1 MESSMTE
8 LAISLPFT
16 IGSTGRVMETTDQS
30 KIWQDRVRS
39 VIGTSVG
46 ERVMRY
52 PYGSTL
58 YREVFDNQN
67 EITEKIRGI
76 VFDAFTS
83 NIEVLELEDVSASFD
98 ESAGLMTVIIS
109 YRLPNNELNT
119 LTVNSVISDS
129 DAYAQGTFTLRGKFQ
144 PIEGQ

>member
-1 MESSMTE
+1 MESSITE
-8 LAISLPFT
+8 LAVSLPFT
-16 IGSTGRVMETTDQS
+16 IGPTGRVMETSDQS

-52 PYGSTL
+52 LYGSTL
-58 YREVFDNQN
+58 YREVFDNQT
-67 EITEKIRGI
+67 EVTEKVRGI
-76 VFDAFTS
+76 VFDAFT
-83 NIEVLELEDVSASFD
+83 NHIEVLDLEDVLTSFD
-98 ESAGLMTVIIS
+98 EANGLMTVTIT

-119 LTVNSVISDS
+119 LTVNSVITDS
-129 DAYAQGTFTLRGKFQ
+129 DAYAQGTFTLRGKLQ

>member
-1 MESSMTE
+1 MESSITE

-16 IGSTGRVMETTDQS
+16 IGSTGRVMETSDQS

-39 VIGTSVG
+39 VIGTSLG

-52 PYGSTL
+52 SYGSTL
-58 YREVFDNQN
+58 YREVFDNQT
-67 EITEKIRGI
+67 EVTEKVRGI
-76 VFDAFTS
+76 VFDAFTTH
-83 NIEVLELEDVSASFD
+83 IEVLELEDVSTSFD
-98 ESAGLMTVIIS
+98 EANGVMTVFIA

-119 LTVNSVISDS
+119 LTVNSVIADSDS
-129 DAYAQGTFTLRGKFQ
+129 YSQGTFTLRGKFQ